1 MLVFHIDLHINLQCM
16 VVVETKDAEQA
27 NEMKRVLE
35 SKYDH
40 LTMTS
45 IGIALGVKDVSTTD
59 GDTDDGDS
67 DVGDENEE
75 PKKSILSAMP
85 RSPIPQRKR
94 MTTLENK
101 AGGMLSIPVVSVAS
115 GRRGSMMV
123 QTTTKMPDWKVP
135 DHSEKIEWSSRGT
148 HYPVHSSH

>member
-1 MLVFHIDLHINLQCM
+1 M

-59 GDTDDGDS
+59 GDTDS
-67 DVGDENEE
+67 DLDESDENEE
-75 PKKSILSAMP
+75 PNRFKTLQNSAMP
-85 RSPIPQRKR
+85 RSPLPQRKR

-101 AGGMLSIPVVSVAS
+101 AGGMLSIPGAAVGS

-123 QTTTKMPDWKVP
+123 QTTTKIPEWKVP
-135 DHSEKIEWSSRGT
+135 DHSDKIQWSSRGT

>member
-1 MLVFHIDLHINLQCM
+1 MHERAWIKNDIFSVECM

-59 GDTDDGDS
+59 GDTDSDS
-67 DVGDENEE
+67 DEGDENEE
-75 PKKSILSAMP
+75 PSAMP
-85 RSPIPQRKR
+85 RSPLPQRKR
-94 MTTLENK
+94 VTTLENK
-101 AGGMLSIPVVSVAS
+101 AGGMLSIPIASVAT
-115 GRRGSMMV
+115 GR
-123 QTTTKMPDWKVP
+123 
-135 DHSEKIEWSSRGT
+135 
-148 HYPVHSSH
+148 

>member
-1 MLVFHIDLHINLQCM
+1 MLVLYIDLHINLQCM

-59 GDTDDGDS
+59 GDTDSDS
-67 DVGDENEE
+67 DQGDENEE
-75 PKKSILSAMP
+75 PDRGPSAMP
-85 RSPIPQRKR
+85 RSPLPQRKR

-101 AGGMLSIPVVSVAS
+101 AGGMLSIPIASVAT

-123 QTTTKMPDWKVP
+123 QTTTKVPEWKVP
-135 DHSEKIEWSSRGT
+135 DHSDKIEWSSRAT